1 MREECLAARKAL
13 FNKLYKEVVGPGSGE
28 TLENG
33 TPCSLPDEE
42 HELITDLPEERY
54 YVGVLY
60 PAKDNKMN
68 ADNDTSVPDTGGKDD
83 EMETESAVEE
93 EETHGDLAAVT
104 GVNDDTMDEVIALS
118 TQDRPS
124 SVGITFVVGHD
135 IDDIVVDVSFAT
147 YRHAVYTDCGVPYGK
162 NIAPYVDALDEYVYP
177 DGSMMRLKHSVNGKD
192 VRWLLSTIDPKD
204 DGTLARTLYKLA
216 AQCNPRKAF
225 VRIPHSESVVLTLDG
240 KPVNVCGVGFAYMRA
255 VKSVISDRTYT
266 ITIMLYN
273 GGTGHYDGTNTIF
286 QPKIEVA
293 SAKNPFM
300 RALAYDDNMRF
311 PSDDEEHSLALLYR
325 NRKRYATGHGISAYW
340 DISGFSWCV
349 RTDLMPWTE
358 VPQMDFE
365 FAFRR
370 GVEKKSLSLKYLSDL
385 SPAASDEKLTAL
397 GQLISAY
404 ESWIDDLDVSSLE
417 NVQLRKIADKHVASC
432 RDAAKRMREGLEC
445 LQKNADAMRAF
456 SLANRAMFMQMKH
469 RDKVQHV
476 PDDEDPSTV
485 PYRDIDYET
494 LDMNI
499 HSPDFCIWRP
509 FQIAFFLMNIRGL
522 TDTDPHPD
530 ETEETERDRNIVD
543 IIWFSTGG
551 GKTEAYLALTA
562 FVIFYRRLKYP
573 DASDGTA
580 VLMRYTL
587 RLLTSQQFARA
598 STLICAC
605 DRIRLELWNNSRR
618 RDKRWKEPIT
628 IGLWIGGDH
637 TPNKNSSS
645 YPKGAKELSRDL
657 KNPGNGSLEFR
668 NDYYNKFQ
676 VLTCPWCGASLV
688 PTEKSERLNGE
699 AAWGYQTDDHGRFYI
714 KCVRP
719 GCPYEKGLPVQ
730 VVDEELYR
738 IPPTLLFATV
748 DKFAMIAWN
757 KNVGN
762 FFGLDTNNR
771 TPELIVQDEL
781 HLISG
786 PLGSIVGLYE
796 TAIDLLCSSKGIRP
810 KIVAS
815 TATIRRAGD
824 QCRRL
829 YNRTARQFPPAG
841 LDASDSFFAKEAETD
856 VKPGR
861 LYVGVFPSG
870 KTKAMLQ
877 TKVMST
883 LLQYVNM
890 LDGKDNIKDQ
900 YWTLTAYFNSLRDL
914 GKCSGLVDDDIKD
927 FMKRLCRRIATDK
940 IIRRIAMADE
950 LTSRVPTTALVKC
963 LKKLEKTT
971 YSKENQEA
979 GNYAV
984 NVLLATNMISVGVDV
999 DRLNLM
1005 AVVGQPKL
1013 TSEYIQATS
1022 RIGRKNPGLVCVL
1035 YDATKSR
1042 DRSHFE
1048 QFHAYHESFYRDV
1061 EPTSVTP
1068 FSQPALDRALH
1079 AVLVGLARHCDGSLY
1094 NDADARNFTLDFP
1107 SLDHIKKEVLRRIDS
1122 ISRHSQSGEGV
1133 DLNAISAQIDAFFES
1148 WAARTEAMP
1157 EADQLYYGQRFMT
1170 RLPGANE
1177 HRLLR
1182 PFGTWS
1188 NKDPANET
1196 LTSMRTVDQ
1205 TLSSRM
1211 LIWEEGQN

>member
-1 MREECLAARKAL
+1 MKEECLAARKAL
-13 FNKLYKEVVGPGSGE
+13 FTQLYKEIVGPGSGE
-28 TLENG
+28 SLYNG
-33 TPCSLPDEE
+33 APCSLPDAE
-42 HELITDLPEERY
+42 HELITDLPEDRY

-60 PAKDNKMN
+60 PIKDKMN
-68 ADNDTSVPDTGGKDD
+68 ADNDTSVPDTGGAD
-83 EMETESAVEE
+83 EDMETGSVVEE
-93 EETHGDLAAVT
+93 EKTHGDLAAVT

-124 SVGITFVVGHD
+124 SIGITFIVNRN

-147 YRHAVYTDCGVPYGK
+147 YKHARYTDCGVPFGK
-162 NIAPYVDALDEYVYP
+162 DIAQYAGMLDKYVYL
-177 DGSMMRLKHSVNGKD
+177 DGSMMRLKHPINGKD
-192 VRWLLSTIDPKD
+192 VKQLLQLLAPKD
-204 DGTLARTLYKLA
+204 DGTLKRTLYKLA

-225 VRIPHSESVVLTLDG
+225 VRKPHNETVRLSLDG
-240 KPVNVCGVGFAYMRA
+240 KPVSVCEVGFAHLRA
-255 VKSVISDRTYT
+255 VKNMISDHIYT
-266 ITIMLYN
+266 VTIMLYN

-286 QPKIEVA
+286 QPKIEVT
-293 SAKNPFM
+293 SAKNPSI
-300 RALAYDDNMRF
+300 RALAYEDNMRF
-311 PSDDEEHSLALLYR
+311 SPDDEERSLALLYR
-325 NRKRYATGHGISAYW
+325 NRKRYATGHGISAFW
-340 DISGFSWCV
+340 DINGTSWCIY
-349 RTDLMPWTE
+349 TDLMPRTE
-358 VPQMDFE
+358 VPQMDFD
-365 FAFRR
+365 FAFKR
-370 GVEKKSLSLKYLSDL
+370 GVEKRSLSIKYLSDL
-385 SPAASDEKLTAL
+385 SPATSDEKLTAL
-397 GQLISAY
+397 GQLVSVY
-404 ESWIDDLDVSSLE
+404 ERWINDLDVSSLE
-417 NVQLRKIADKHVASC
+417 NVQLRKIAEKHIASC

-445 LQKNADAMRAF
+445 LRKNGDAMRAF

-469 RDKVQHV
+469 RDKVQRV
-476 PDDEDPSTV
+476 PDDEDPSAA
-485 PYRDIDYET
+485 PYRDINYKN
-494 LDMNI
+494 LDTDI
-499 HSPDFCIWRP
+499 HESAFCTWRP
-509 FQIAFFLMNIRGL
+509 FQIAFFLMNIQGL
-522 TDTDPHPD
+522 TDTEPHPS

-562 FVIFYRRLKYP
+562 FVIFYRKLKYP
-573 DASDGTA
+573 DASGGTA

-605 DRIRLELWNNSRR
+605 DRIRYELWNKSRR
-618 RDKRWKEPIT
+618 RDARWKEPIT
-628 IGLWIGGDH
+628 IGLWIGSDH
-637 TPNKNSSS
+637 TPNKNSSTT
-645 YPKGAKELSRDL
+645 YPLGAKELCKELQD
-657 KNPGNGSLEFR
+657 PGKGSLSFR
-668 NDYYNKFQ
+668 NDKYNKFQ
-676 VLTCPWCGASLV
+676 VLTCPWCGASLI
-688 PTEKSERLNGE
+688 PTEKSEKLNKK
-699 AAWGYQTDDHGRFYI
+699 AAWGYRTNDRGKFFI
-714 KCVRP
+714 KCVRQ
-719 GCPYEKGLPVQ
+719 GCPFEEELPIQ
-730 VVDEELYR
+730 VVDDELYR
-738 IPPTLLFATV
+738 NPPTLLFATV

-757 KNVGN
+757 NEVGN
-762 FFGLDTNNR
+762 FFGLNSKNR
-771 TPELIVQDEL
+771 APELIVQDEL

-796 TAIDLLCSSKGIRP
+796 TAIDLLCSSKGVRP

-815 TATIRRAGD
+815 TATIRRAGE

-841 LDASDSFFAKEAETD
+841 LDASDSFFAKETETD

-883 LLQYVNM
+883 LLQYVSM
-890 LDGKDNIKDQ
+890 LDAKDDVKDQ

-927 FMKRLCRRIATDK
+927 SMKRLCRRIATDK
-940 IIRRIAMADE
+940 IIRKIAMADE

-971 YSKENQEA
+971 YSKEHQDA
-979 GNYAV
+979 GNFAV

-1005 AVVGQPKL
+1005 TVIGQPKL

-1094 NDADARNFTLDFP
+1094 NDADAQNFTLDLPF
-1107 SLDHIKKEVLRRIDS
+1107 LDTIKKEVLRRIDF
-1122 ISRHSQSGEGV
+1122 ISKHSQPGEGV
-1133 DLNAISAQIDAFFES
+1133 DLKVISAQIDTIFES
-1148 WAARTEAMP
+1148 WAARAEAIP
-1157 EADQLYYGQRFMT
+1157 EADKLYYGQKFMAHS
-1170 RLPGANE
+1170 PGPNE

-1188 NKDPANET
+1188 NNDPAKET
-1196 LTSMRTVDQ
+1196 LTSMRNVDQ
-1205 TLSSRM
+1205 TLSARI
-1211 LIWEEGQN
+1211 LIWEDGK

>member
-1 MREECLAARKAL
+1 MKEECLAARKAL
-13 FNKLYKEVVGPGSGE
+13 FTQLYKEIVGPGSGE
-28 TLENG
+28 SLYNG
-33 TPCSLPDEE
+33 TPCSLPDAEY
-42 HELITDLPEERY
+42 ELITDLPEDRY

-60 PAKDNKMN
+60 PIKDKMD
-68 ADNDTSVPDTGGKDD
+68 ADNDTSVPDTGGAD
-83 EMETESAVEE
+83 EDMETESAMDK
-93 EETHGDLAAVT
+93 EETHGDLAAPT

-124 SVGITFVVGHD
+124 SVGITFIVNRN

-147 YRHAVYTDCGVPYGK
+147 YRHAKYTDCGVPYGK
-162 NIAPYVDALDEYVYP
+162 SIAQYAGTLDKYVYL
-177 DGSMMRLKHSVNGKD
+177 DGSMMRLKHSINGKD
-192 VRWLLSTIDPKD
+192 VKQLLPMLAPKD
-204 DGTLARTLYKLA
+204 DGTLKRTLYKLA

-225 VRIPHSESVVLTLDG
+225 VRMPHNETVRLPLDG
-240 KPVNVCGVGFAYMRA
+240 KPISVCGINFAYMRA
-255 VKSVISDRTYT
+255 VKSVISDYTYT
-266 ITIMLYN
+266 VTIMLYN

-286 QPKIEVA
+286 QPKIEVT
-293 SAKNPFM
+293 SAKNPSIC
-300 RALAYDDNMRF
+300 ALAYRDNMQF
-311 PSDDEEHSLALLYR
+311 SSDDEERSLALLYR
-325 NRKRYATGHGISAYW
+325 NRKRYATGHGISAFW
-340 DISGFSWCV
+340 DVNDTSWCI

-358 VPQMDFE
+358 IPQMDFD
-365 FAFRR
+365 FAFKR
-370 GVEKKSLSLKYLSDL
+370 GVEKRSLSIKYLSDL
-385 SPAASDEKLTAL
+385 SPATSDEKLTAL
-397 GQLISAY
+397 GQLVSVY
-404 ESWIDDLDVSSLE
+404 EGWINDLNVSSLE
-417 NVQLRKIADKHVASC
+417 NVQLRKIANKHIALC

-445 LQKNADAMRAF
+445 LRTNADAMKAF

-476 PDDEDPSTV
+476 PDDEDASAV
-485 PYRDIDYET
+485 PYREIDYKN
-494 LDMNI
+494 LDTDI
-499 HSPDFCIWRP
+499 HKPDFCTWRP
-509 FQIAFFLMNIRGL
+509 FQIAFFLMNIQGL
-522 TDTDPHPD
+522 TDTEPHPN
-530 ETEETERDRNIVD
+530 ETEATERDRNIVD

-562 FVIFYRRLKYP
+562 FVIFYRKLKYP
-573 DASDGTA
+573 DASGGTA

-605 DRIRLELWNNSRR
+605 DRIRYELWNKSRR
-618 RDKRWKEPIT
+618 RDARWKEPIT
-628 IGLWIGGDH
+628 IGLWIGADH
-637 TPNKNSSS
+637 TPNKNSST
-645 YPKGAKELSRDL
+645 YPVGAKELCKDL
-657 KNPGNGSLEFR
+657 KDPGKGSLKFR
-668 NDYYNKFQ
+668 SDKYNKFQ
-676 VLTCPWCGASLV
+676 VLTCPWCGANLI
-688 PTEKSERLNGE
+688 PTEKSEKLNGK
-699 AAWGYQTDDHGRFYI
+699 AAWGYRTNDRGKFYI
-714 KCVRP
+714 RCVRQ
-719 GCPYEKGLPVQ
+719 GCPFEKGLPIQ
-730 VVDEELYR
+730 VVDDELYR
-738 IPPTLLFATV
+738 NPPTLLFATV

-757 KNVGN
+757 NEVGN
-762 FFGLDTNNR
+762 FFGLNSKNR
-771 TPELIVQDEL
+771 APELIVQDEL

-796 TAIDLLCSSKGIRP
+796 IAIDLLCSSKGVRP

-815 TATIRRAGD
+815 TATIRRAGE

-883 LLQYVNM
+883 LLQYVSM
-890 LDGKDNIKDQ
+890 LDAEDDVKDQ

-927 FMKRLCRRIATDK
+927 SMKRLCRRIATDK
-940 IIRRIAMADE
+940 IIRKIAMADE

-971 YSKENQEA
+971 YSKEHQDA
-979 GNYAV
+979 GNFAV

-1005 AVVGQPKL
+1005 TVMGQPKL

-1079 AVLVGLARHCDGSLY
+1079 AVLVGLARHCDDSLH
-1094 NDADARNFTLDFP
+1094 NDADAQNFTLNLPF
-1107 SLDHIKKEVLRRIDS
+1107 LDTIKKEVLRRIDS
-1122 ISRHSQSGEGV
+1122 ISKHSQPGEEV
-1133 DLNAISAQIDAFFES
+1133 DLKVISAQIDTFFES
-1148 WAARTEAMP
+1148 WAARAEATP
-1157 EADQLYYGQRFMT
+1157 ETDKLYYGQRFMAHS
-1170 RLPGANE
+1170 PGANE

-1182 PFGTWS
+1182 PFGTCS
-1188 NKDPANET
+1188 DNDPAKET
-1196 LTSMRTVDQ
+1196 LTSMRNVDQ
-1205 TLSSRM
+1205 TLSARI
-1211 LIWEEGQN
+1211 LIWEDGK